1 MRIYLDMQAIS
12 FNRVL
17 QRMIHFFLPSS
28 RLASYSF
35 DKNDLE
41 ITSRISAE
49 LIGRA
54 WVLLEFMALTR
65 EYLEVNQL
73 LKVAVIGGYQNE
85 PELLLLQ
92 SLGYDLEVD
101 FFGVTENVKLFD
113 LNSIQNDEFESKYDL
128 ILCSQVFEHI
138 WNYRNAFQNIENIM
152 NSDTYLW
159 LAAPASNHPHGYPQ
173 YFSAGFTS
181 DALVQ
186 NLQDRNFEV
195 ITSGMLGSP
204 RNYLAT
210 HILPTWLSVKGHAY
224 PLFKAFENFDR
235 VHNIAYSMRYML
247 RTLFLCFVSPKVST
261 DVVCA
266 TESYAFAKLR
276 SPSQST

>member
-1 MRIYLDMQAIS
+1 MRMYLDTQARS
-12 FNRVL
+12 FSRIL
-17 QRMIHFFLPSS
+17 QQIVHFFLPSS
-28 RLASYSF
+28 RLVSYSF
-35 DKNDLE
+35 DKNDLK
-41 ITSRISAE
+41 ITSRISTE
-49 LIGRA
+49 LMGRA
-54 WVLLEFMALTR
+54 WVLLEFMALIR
-65 EYLEVNQL
+65 KYFEVNQQ

-85 PELLLLQ
+85 PELLLLE

-113 LNSIQNDEFESKYDL
+113 LNSIQNDEFEPKYDL

-138 WNYRNAFQNIENIM
+138 WNYRNALQNIKNIM
-152 NSDTYLW
+152 NSNTFLW

-186 NLQDRNFEV
+186 NLQDCNFEV
-195 ITSGMLGSP
+195 KSSGMLGSP

-224 PLFKAFENFDR
+224 PVFKAFENFDR
-235 VHNIAYSMRYML
+235 AHNIAYSMRYML

-266 TESYAFAKLR
+266 TESYAFAKLK
-276 SPSQST
+276 SPTKSV